1 MGRQTTKTIV
11 AMNKTMR
18 FNNLLKPHIPSF
30 RFSKLYKR
38 FHNKHYVL
46 FDSHSS
52 CNKRKRFGDVLKKC
66 ERSDRKPSFKNNP
79 ASRLDKVNRGIKS
92 CCLVCVVVYKITEV
106 RNIKHFLRKI

>member
-38 FHNKHYVL
+38 RNVRLEKFVKTHRFDNLLKPHIPSFRFSKLYKRFHNKHYVL

-52 CNKRKRFGDVLKKC
+52 CNKGKRFGDVLKKSK
-66 ERSDRKPSFKNNP
+66 RSDRK
-79 ASRLDKVNRGIKS
+79 
-92 CCLVCVVVYKITEV
+92 
-106 RNIKHFLRKI
+106 